1 LYGFPH
7 PTYVPYFPK
16 NSIVELVDEALIRR
30 EDMIKRVRVYLQ
42 HAPKK

>member
-7 PTYVPYFPK
+7 PIYVPYFPK

-30 EDMIKRVRVYLQ
+30 EDMIKRVRAYLQ